1 LEPSRAGYHLLVG
14 RFLLAL
20 GNNEEAAKQAS
31 FVAERWHGPDRD
43 EALELWSSIPA
54 EKCPPDTSL
63 PMDIVAGTQTLQ
75 GTLVSV
81 TCGGKEGTSL
91 VLQNSDGTLTF
102 RSSGTQMVGY
112 SDTLWFGTD
121 HFTLCHHLDGLRAI
135 VHYKPSADKQLAGE
149 WLSWSSVKI
158 CQRPPPSAARR
169 PTKATPRPLARQ
181 INCPKRCP
189 SLALRF
195 LARGKKLLVHVS

>member
-102 RSSGTQMVGY
+102 RSSGAQMVGY

-149 WLSWSSVKI
+149 WVELELREDLPAAAAK
-158 CQRPPPSAARR
+158 PSAA
-169 PTKATPRPLARQ
+169 PDKGNAAPAGST
-181 INCPKRCP
+181 N
-189 SLALRF
+189 
-195 LARGKKLLVHVS
+195 